1 MSDLNPKSLGR
12 LALGGFFVA
21 FADVEMRIGE
31 VLKSLLKAEGPHQ
44 DFILAAIGNFAA
56 KTNAIKAGL
65 DNATSYG
72 SQPGTQ
78 DRPKL
83 EQPVVEMARK
93 AMSKALALNEMR
105 VKLAHG
111 HLAQMDDGSF
121 VVTHLKIQD
130 GRQRRTL
137 TNFRSKLWR
146 INARSW
152 KVWPG
157 TLPRSGGG
165 LPPRSSC
172 FRQFGSISPQDGY
185 EALLASAQ
193 PSRLG
198 YSNRARLGH
207 VLGQNPIDEPK
218 SMISDSCRK

>member
-44 DFILAAIGNFAA
+44 DLILAAIGNFAA
-56 KTNAIKAGL
+56 KANAIKAGL
-65 DNATSYG
+65 GNATSYG

-130 GRQRRTL
+130 GRQRRTV
-137 TNFRSKLWR
+137 TNFRSRLWR
-146 INARSW
+146 INARSG
-152 KVWPG
+152 KVGPG
-157 TLPRSGGG
+157 TSEIR
-165 LPPRSSC
+165 R
-172 FRQFGSISPQDGY
+172 R
-185 EALLASAQ
+185 LASTVILLPAI
-193 PSRLG
+193 RLNL
-198 YSNRARLGH
+198 ST
-207 VLGQNPIDEPK
+207 GQLRGVGSVGSAEPFGLL
-218 SMISDSCRK
+218 

>member
-44 DFILAAIGNFAA
+44 DLILAAIGNFAA

-130 GRQRRTL
+130 GRLKKDRYEFSVQALEDKCTEREG
-137 TNFRSKLWR
+137 W
-146 INARSW
+146 A
-152 KVWPG
+152 PG
-157 TLPRSGGG
+157 TSEIR
-165 LPPRSSC
+165 R
-172 FRQFGSISPQDGY
+172 R
-185 EALLASAQ
+185 LASTVILLPAI
-193 PSRLG
+193 RLNL
-198 YSNRARLGH
+198 ST
-207 VLGQNPIDEPK
+207 GQLRGVASVGSAEPFGLL
-218 SMISDSCRK
+218 